1 MYKYDTLDQ
10 TLVNERVAQ
19 YEGQLTRFL
28 NKELTEEEFRPLRL
42 QNGLDNHS
50 IGRCPVYVRRNKTF
64 GDY

>member
-28 NKELTEEEFRPLRL
+28 NKELTEE
-42 QNGLDNHS
+42 
-50 IGRCPVYVRRNKTF
+50 
-64 GDY
+64 